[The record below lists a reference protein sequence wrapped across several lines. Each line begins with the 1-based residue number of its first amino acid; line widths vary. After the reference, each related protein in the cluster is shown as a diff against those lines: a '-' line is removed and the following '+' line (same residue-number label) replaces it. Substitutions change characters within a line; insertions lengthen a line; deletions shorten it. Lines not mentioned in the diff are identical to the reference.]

1 MNKVFLMG
9 NLARDP
15 ELKQTQSG
23 KSYVRTAIAVNRPFS
38 KNKEVDFFN
47 LLAWNQTAEFLSKY
61 FPKGSKALI
70 EGRLQTNSYEKD
82 GNKINAIEVVVD
94 QVEFAGAKKENSNRN
109 DFSDAPPEDVD
120 MPF

>member
-9 NLARDP
+9 NLSREP

-47 LLAWNQTAEFLSKY
+47 LLAWNQTAVPFKIFLQRL
-61 FPKGSKALI
+61 KGSHRRQIADQFLR
-70 EGRLQTNSYEKD
+70 EGRQQN
-82 GNKINAIEVVVD
+82 
-94 QVEFAGAKKENSNRN
+94 QHR
-109 DFSDAPPEDVD
+109 
-120 MPF
+120 

>member
-1 MNKVFLMG
+1 MNKVILMG
-9 NLARDP
+9 NLTRDV

-23 KSYVRTAIAVNRPFS
+23 KAYARAGIAVKRPFS
-38 KNKEVDFFN
+38 KDTVDFFN

-61 FPKGSKALI
+61 FAKGSKALI

-82 GNKINAIEVVVD
+82 GVKINSVEVVVE
-94 QVEFAGAKKENSNRN
+94 QVEFAGAKKDDSKRN
-109 DFSDAPPEDVD
+109 ASDNLPPPDDVD